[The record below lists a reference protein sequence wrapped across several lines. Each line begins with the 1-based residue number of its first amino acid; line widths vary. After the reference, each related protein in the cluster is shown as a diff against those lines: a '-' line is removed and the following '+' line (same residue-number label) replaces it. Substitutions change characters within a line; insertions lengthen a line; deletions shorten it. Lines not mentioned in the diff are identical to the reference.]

1 MFEEKWLKK
10 FYHEI
15 KSVQIF
21 TETILFGSVDGSM
34 SQNLLDG
41 IPAFYV
47 IMNVNTDSDQKIKD
61 ACSLMSN
68 LSDKVMPWLD
78 YRCGLMR
85 NVPGVQKSD
94 TDTDYCEYKFTPL
107 FEISSFCSSQI
118 LACINIC
125 VGIYIYIFFFFEKEC
140 YFSWHLPFGRS
151 D

>member
-68 LSDKVMPWLD
+68 LSDKVMP
-78 YRCGLMR
+78 
-85 NVPGVQKSD
+85 
-94 TDTDYCEYKFTPL
+94 
-107 FEISSFCSSQI
+107 
-118 LACINIC
+118 
-125 VGIYIYIFFFFEKEC
+125 
-140 YFSWHLPFGRS
+140 
-151 D
+151 